1 MWMRIFVLKSTKLIY
16 KKGDIMHF
24 KTKITL
30 TISILILLS
39 LSSFGIFSYID
50 TKKNSVI
57 QVEESLTM
65 SSRALTDYI
74 DLWIASKRV
83 VVESVAV
90 ALSDIET
97 MSEEELKAKLVELTK
112 TISGIDSFVGM
123 ETDGKMTYGSSTKAA
138 KDFDARTRPWYTGA
152 KNKAKSGATDAY
164 LSASTKRHIV
174 AIYAP
179 IFKNNKLVGSLATS
193 VELDTIVKSIAK
205 INFNGGYGILL
216 DTKNIIISHP
226 NKDLIGKELVAI
238 APELAKQIVDKKEGL
253 FSYNING
260 ADKVFA
266 FEASEE
272 TGWKPGIT
280 FDKATAYAFLDKQVK
295 ELIFMGFIML
305 VLSIVIVIFVI
316 KILLR
321 PLDRLNFVVQ
331 ELSSAEGDLRQR
343 LEAKSQDEF
352 GQVSHNINKFIDK
365 LHDIVKN
372 SKGISSENASIS
384 EELSRTAQEVVRN
397 VDTESKIVTTA
408 KNEGIFLTQAID
420 ESVEK
425 AKASQLI
432 LIKTQKDISEVKNKV
447 EKLEITMQETSSK
460 EQNLAERL
468 NHVSQNANE
477 VKEVLNIIKDI
488 ADQTNL
494 LALNAAIEAAR
505 AGEHG
510 RGFAVVADE
519 VRKLAERTQK
529 SLVEIDATINVV
541 VQSIMDANTDIA
553 HNASEVHELASVT
566 IELQEGMNAIDMT
579 IERTI
584 VDTNHTVDNFIDT
597 SKKIKHMVN
606 EIEKINVIS
615 QENVF
620 SIDNVSTAS
629 EHLHT
634 MTENLNNELGKF
646 KS

>member
-1 MWMRIFVLKSTKLIY
+1 M
-16 KKGDIMHF
+16 
-24 KTKITL
+24 
-30 TISILILLS
+30 S
-39 LSSFGIFSYID
+39 LSAFGVFSYID

-57 QVEESLTM
+57 QVEESLMM

-74 DLWIASKRV
+74 NLWIASKRV
-83 VVESVAV
+83 VVESTAIT
-90 ALSDIET
+90 LSDIET
-97 MSEEELKAKLVELTK
+97 MSEEQLKAKLMELTK

-123 ETDGKMTYGSSTKAA
+123 EVDGKMIYGSSTKAA
-138 KDFDARTRPWYTGA
+138 KDFDARTRPWYIGA
-152 KNKAKSGATDAY
+152 KSKAKSGATDAY
-164 LSASTKRHIV
+164 LSASTKKHIV
-174 AIYAP
+174 SIYAP
-179 IFKNNKLVGSLATS
+179 IFKNNKLIAVLSTS
-193 VELDTIVKSIAK
+193 VELDTIVQSIAK
-205 INFNGGYGILL
+205 INFNGGYGMLL
-216 DTKNIIISHP
+216 DTKNIIIAHP
-226 NKDLIGKELVAI
+226 NKDLIGKELVTAS
-238 APELAKQIVDKKEGL
+238 PELAKQIVDKKEGL
-253 FSYNING
+253 FSYSLNG

-280 FDKATAYAFLDKQVK
+280 FDKATAYAFLDKQIK
-295 ELIFMGFIML
+295 QLIFMGSIML
-305 VLSIVIVIFVI
+305 ILSIAIVIFVI
-316 KILLR
+316 KMLLK
-321 PLDRLNFVVQ
+321 PLDKLNFVVQ
-331 ELSSAEGDLRQR
+331 ELSSSEGDLRQR
-343 LEAKSQDEF
+343 LEAKSDDEF
-352 GQVSHNINKFIDK
+352 GQVSHNINKFIEK

-372 SKGISSENASIS
+372 SKSISSENASIS

-397 VDTESKIVTTA
+397 ADAESKIVSNT
-408 KNEGIFLTQAID
+408 KEEGIALTKAID

-425 AKASQLI
+425 AKASQAV
-432 LIKTQKDISEVKNKV
+432 LIKTQKDVSDVKNKV
-447 EKLEITMQETSSK
+447 EKLEITMQDTASK
-460 EQNLAERL
+460 EQNLADRL
-468 NHVSQNANE
+468 QHVSQNANE

-541 VQSIMDANTDIA
+541 VQSIMDANTDMT
-553 HNASEVHELASVT
+553 HNAQEVHDLASVS
-566 IELQEGMNAIDMT
+566 IELQEGMNAIDLT

-584 VDTNHTVDNFIDT
+584 IDTNHTVDNFIDT
-597 SKKIKHMVN
+597 SKKIKHMVD

-620 SIDNVSTAS
+620 SIDNVSKAS
-629 EHLHT
+629 EHLHS

>member
-1 MWMRIFVLKSTKLIY
+1 
-16 KKGDIMHF
+16 MHF

-39 LSSFGIFSYID
+39 LSFFGIFSYMD

-57 QVEESLTM
+57 QVEESLLM

-83 VVESVAV
+83 VVESTAM
-90 ALSDIET
+90 ALSDIEM
-97 MSEEELKAKLVELTK
+97 MSEEQLKAKLMELTK

-123 ETDGKMTYGSSTKAA
+123 EVDGKMIYGSNTKAA
-138 KDFDARTRPWYTGA
+138 KDFDARVRPWYTGA
-152 KNKAKSGATDAY
+152 KGKGKSGATDAY
-164 LSASTKRHIV
+164 LSASTKKHIV

-179 IFKNNKLVGSLATS
+179 IFKNNKLIGAMATS

-205 INFNGGYGILL
+205 INFNGGYGMLL
-216 DTKNIIISHP
+216 DTKNIIIAHP
-226 NKDLIGKELVAI
+226 NKDLIGKELVSVV
-238 APELAKQIVDKKEGL
+238 PELAKQIVDKKEGL
-253 FSYNING
+253 FSYSLNG
-260 ADKVFA
+260 LDKVFA
-266 FEASEE
+266 FEVAEE
-272 TGWKPGIT
+272 TGWKPGIA
-280 FDKATAYAFLDKQVK
+280 FDKATAYAFLDKQIK
-295 ELIFMGFIML
+295 ELVFMGFIML

-316 KILLR
+316 KMLLK

-331 ELSSAEGDLRQR
+331 ELSSSEGDLRQR
-343 LEAKSQDEF
+343 LEAKSDDEF
-352 GQVSHNINKFIDK
+352 GQVSHNINRFIDK

-384 EELSRTAQEVVRN
+384 EELSRTALEVVKN
-397 VDTESKIVTTA
+397 VDAESKIVTTA
-408 KNEGIFLTQAID
+408 KDEGISLTKAID

-425 AKASQLI
+425 AKASQAVLM
-432 LIKTQKDISEVKNKV
+432 KTQKDISEVKNKV
-447 EKLEITMQETSSK
+447 EKLEITMQDTASK
-460 EQNLAERL
+460 EQNLADRL
-468 NHVSQNANE
+468 QHVSQNANE

-541 VQSIMDANTDIA
+541 VQSIMDANTDMT
-553 HNASEVHELASVT
+553 HNAQEVHDLASVS
-566 IELQEGMNAIDMT
+566 IELQEGMNAIDLT

-584 VDTNHTVDNFIDT
+584 IDTNHTVDNFIDT
-597 SKKIKHMVN
+597 SKKIKHMVD

-620 SIDNVSTAS
+620 SIDNVSKAS
-629 EHLHT
+629 EHLHS

>member
-1 MWMRIFVLKSTKLIY
+1 M
-16 KKGDIMHF
+16 
-24 KTKITL
+24 
-30 TISILILLS
+30 S
-39 LSSFGIFSYID
+39 LSAFGVFSYID

-57 QVEESLTM
+57 QVEESLMM

-74 DLWIASKRV
+74 NLWIASKRV
-83 VVESVAV
+83 VVESTAIT
-90 ALSDIET
+90 LSDIET
-97 MSEEELKAKLVELTK
+97 MSEEQLKAKLMELTK

-123 ETDGKMTYGSSTKAA
+123 EVDGKMIYGSSTKAA
-138 KDFDARTRPWYTGA
+138 KDFDARTRPWYIGA
-152 KNKAKSGATDAY
+152 KSKAKSGATDAY
-164 LSASTKRHIV
+164 LSASTKKHIV
-174 AIYAP
+174 SIYAP
-179 IFKNNKLVGSLATS
+179 IFKNNKLIAVLSTS
-193 VELDTIVKSIAK
+193 VELDTIVQSIAK
-205 INFNGGYGILL
+205 INFNGGYGMLL
-216 DTKNIIISHP
+216 DTKNIIIAHP
-226 NKDLIGKELVAI
+226 NKDLIGKELVTAS
-238 APELAKQIVDKKEGL
+238 PELAKQIVDKKEGL
-253 FSYNING
+253 FSYSLNG

-280 FDKATAYAFLDKQVK
+280 FDKATAYAFLDKQIK
-295 ELIFMGFIML
+295 QLIFMGSIML
-305 VLSIVIVIFVI
+305 ILSIAIVIFVI
-316 KILLR
+316 KMLLK
-321 PLDRLNFVVQ
+321 PLDKLNFVVQ
-331 ELSSAEGDLRQR
+331 ELSSSEGDLRQR
-343 LEAKSQDEF
+343 LEAKSHDEF
-352 GQVSHNINKFIDK
+352 GQVSHNINKFIEK

-372 SKGISSENASIS
+372 SKSISSENASIS

-397 VDTESKIVTTA
+397 ADAESKIVSNT
-408 KNEGIFLTQAID
+408 KEEGIALTKAID

-425 AKASQLI
+425 AKASQAV
-432 LIKTQKDISEVKNKV
+432 LIKTQKDVSDVKNKV
-447 EKLEITMQETSSK
+447 EKLEITMQDTASK
-460 EQNLAERL
+460 EQNLADRL
-468 NHVSQNANE
+468 QHVSQNANE

-541 VQSIMDANTDIA
+541 VQSIMDANTDMT
-553 HNASEVHELASVT
+553 HNAQEVHDLASVS
-566 IELQEGMNAIDMT
+566 IELQEGMNAIDLT

-584 VDTNHTVDNFIDT
+584 IDTNHTVDNFIDT
-597 SKKIKHMVN
+597 SKKIKHMVD

-620 SIDNVSTAS
+620 SIDNVSKAS
-629 EHLHT
+629 EHLHS

>member
-1 MWMRIFVLKSTKLIY
+1 MN
-16 KKGDIMHF
+16 F

-39 LSSFGIFSYID
+39 LSAFGVFSYID

-57 QVEESLTM
+57 QVEESLMM

-74 DLWIASKRV
+74 NLWIASKRV
-83 VVESVAV
+83 VVESTAIT
-90 ALSDIET
+90 LSDIET
-97 MSEEELKAKLVELTK
+97 MSEEQLKAKLMELTK

-123 ETDGKMTYGSSTKAA
+123 EVDGKMIYGSSTKAA
-138 KDFDARTRPWYTGA
+138 KDFDARTRPWYIGA
-152 KNKAKSGATDAY
+152 KSKAKSGATDAY
-164 LSASTKRHIV
+164 LSASTKKHIV
-174 AIYAP
+174 SIYAP
-179 IFKNNKLVGSLATS
+179 IFKNNKLIAVLSTS
-193 VELDTIVKSIAK
+193 VELDTIVQSIAK
-205 INFNGGYGILL
+205 INFNGGYGMLL
-216 DTKNIIISHP
+216 DTKNIIIAHP
-226 NKDLIGKELVAI
+226 NKDLIGKELVTAS
-238 APELAKQIVDKKEGL
+238 PELAKQIVDKKEGL
-253 FSYNING
+253 FSYSLNG

-280 FDKATAYAFLDKQVK
+280 FDKATAYAFLDKQIK
-295 ELIFMGFIML
+295 QLIFMGSIML
-305 VLSIVIVIFVI
+305 ILSIAIVIFVI
-316 KILLR
+316 KMLLK
-321 PLDRLNFVVQ
+321 PLDKLNFVVQ
-331 ELSSAEGDLRQR
+331 ELSSSEGDLRQR
-343 LEAKSQDEF
+343 LEAKSDDEF
-352 GQVSHNINKFIDK
+352 GQVSHNINKFIEK

-372 SKGISSENASIS
+372 SKSISSENASIS

-397 VDTESKIVTTA
+397 ADAESKIVSNT
-408 KNEGIFLTQAID
+408 KEEGIALTKAID

-425 AKASQLI
+425 AKASQAV
-432 LIKTQKDISEVKNKV
+432 LIKTQKDVSDVKNKV
-447 EKLEITMQETSSK
+447 EKLEITMQDTASK
-460 EQNLAERL
+460 EQNLADRL
-468 NHVSQNANE
+468 QHVSQNANE

-541 VQSIMDANTDIA
+541 VQSIMDANTDMT
-553 HNASEVHELASVT
+553 HNAQEVHDLASVS
-566 IELQEGMNAIDMT
+566 IELQEGMNAIDLT

-584 VDTNHTVDNFIDT
+584 IDTNHTVDNFIDT
-597 SKKIKHMVN
+597 SKKIKHMVD

-620 SIDNVSTAS
+620 SIDNVSKAS
-629 EHLHT
+629 EHLHS